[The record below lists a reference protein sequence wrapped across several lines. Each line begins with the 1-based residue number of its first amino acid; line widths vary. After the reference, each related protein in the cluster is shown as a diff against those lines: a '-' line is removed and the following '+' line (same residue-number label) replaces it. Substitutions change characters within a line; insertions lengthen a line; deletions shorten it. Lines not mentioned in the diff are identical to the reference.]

1 MSADYFQ
8 DILPPEGE
16 GHSAPPPHAPS
27 PAVAAAATTDPA
39 PERSIRNINI
49 NRRMAPER
57 REAPFPG
64 KPPRANAGPLSS
76 MKLWFIAIIALL
88 MIGSLSLFLFRKTT
102 VTVTP
107 RTHTIVFDN
116 TAPFTAYP
124 SDAAASGTLPY
135 RVETF
140 TFEDSEVVPAQ
151 GTQHVETKASGS
163 ITVVND
169 YSTAPVKLI
178 KDTRFETPDGLI
190 YRTPTEILVPG
201 KKGSTPGTVQVT
213 VVADAV
219 GQNYNVGPIAKF
231 TLPGLKGGAMFNT
244 VYARS
249 SAPFTGGFSGEQPQ
263 TAPGALETAQAQVRS
278 RLEQKVREAVG
289 SIASSTTALG
299 DLARLTYSDL
309 PNVAEG
315 ESSVRVGERV
325 TAQVPVF
332 DTKVLAGSLAQSV
345 SADAQQSDVRIVPG
359 AGFSAADADIASTT
373 LGTDPIAFTLSG
385 TAQLVW
391 VVDAQALA
399 SALAGHDQGAF
410 QTIIGGFPFVQ
421 EAKARIE
428 PFWSSSFPKDPTGIE
443 IVVESAPKP

>member
-16 GHSAPPPHAPS
+16 SHDAPPSHAPS
-27 PAVAAAATTDPA
+27 PIAAAAVAEPA

-57 REAPFPG
+57 REVSMPG
-64 KPPRANAGPLSS
+64 KPPRLNAGPLSS

-102 VTVTP
+102 VTVVP

-124 SDAAASGTLPY
+124 SDMAASGTLPY

-151 GTQHVETKASGS
+151 GMRHVETKASGS
-163 ITVVND
+163 IIVVND
-169 YSTAPVKLI
+169 YSASPVKLL
-178 KDTRFETPDGLI
+178 KETRFETPDGLV
-190 YRTPTEILVPG
+190 YRTPVEIVVPG
-201 KKGSTPGTVQVT
+201 KKGSAPGTVQIT

-231 TLPGLKGGAMFNT
+231 TLPGLKGSAMFT
-244 VYARS
+244 SVYARS

-263 TAPGALETAQAQVRS
+263 TAPGALETAQAQVRT
-278 RLEQKVREAVG
+278 RLEQKVRDAIG
-289 SIASSTTALG
+289 TLSSSTTALG
-299 DLARLTYSDL
+299 DLARFMYSDL

-315 ESSVRVGERV
+315 ESNVRVGERV
-325 TAQVPVF
+325 IAQIPVF
-332 DTKVLAGSLAQSV
+332 DTKTLAGSLAQSV
-345 SADAQQSDVRIVPG
+345 SADAQQSEVRIVPG
-359 AGFSAADADIASTT
+359 VGFSATDADIASTT
-373 LGTDPIAFTLSG
+373 LGADPIAFTLSG

-391 VVDAQALA
+391 VVDVSALA

-428 PFWSSSFPKDPTGIE
+428 PFWSSSFPKDPAGIE
-443 IVVESAPKP
+443 IMVEPAPKP